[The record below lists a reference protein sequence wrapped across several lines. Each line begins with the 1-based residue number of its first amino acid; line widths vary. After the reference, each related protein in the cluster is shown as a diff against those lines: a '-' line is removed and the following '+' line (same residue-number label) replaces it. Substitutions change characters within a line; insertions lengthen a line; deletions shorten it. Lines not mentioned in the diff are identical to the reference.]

1 MAEARRTCPTC
12 GVAYAGEAL
21 FCPADGAPLAAR
33 PQSPSGDPYLGRE
46 FAGLKLERLIGIG
59 SMGRVYRAWQ
69 AVAIKILHREL
80 MKKDTIVARFV
91 REGRV
96 AGGLAH
102 PNVIAVH
109 DAGTLPATPGTASG
123 ADRGE
128 PYLVME
134 FLDGLSL
141 RSALA
146 ASSGPLPLIRTLH
159 VVLQICDAMGEA
171 HARGV
176 VHRDLKPENVMLV
189 RRGADPDFVKVLD
202 FGVARIGEADSSL
215 ATHAGALLGTATYA
229 CPESARGERVGQPGD
244 VYSIATLLFE
254 CLEGAP
260 PFRGK
265 SAVDLLIQHAQ
276 ADVPDLRSRN
286 AGVPDPILKVVT
298 RNLSKAP
305 EARAP
310 DARELGRELLAAARQ
325 SGFSAEAVS
334 PGATLSGSPAVP
346 SRTAVRLATAL
357 VGAAWLA
364 LSPAVRAA
372 PSDAERDT
380 PDAAAPATSNGTAKS
395 PVSKGIKVAPV
406 SAPGGDAGTG
416 SPEAEPAPAESA
428 PSPGSAPGP
437 SPSPSRG
444 SADGPSTPM
453 VDAGPPISGTAP
465 LGMRHAKEDAESE
478 TRGQIEMG
486 VGLFTLPGA
495 EICIA
500 TLLGCSKG
508 DTSLALSA
516 WPTFR
521 RGRFAIGAGL
531 MLGITASADAPQND
545 PPDVPRDHTRRYY
558 SAEITGRYYVPFS
571 ERMEGWLGVTTGLG
585 VVNDTFLSQ
594 KGLTEKAVPGPRGS
608 TLLTEGF
615 TLGVGVGLSH
625 QLSEKFSFG
634 GGLRVGSWFLPD
646 MPAVNPLG
654 DRASLTGSVAIVDL
668 GITLAYRSRLAF

>member
-1 MAEARRTCPTC
+1 MAEARRVCPTC
-12 GVAYAGEAL
+12 GAAYAGEAL

-33 PQSPSGDPYLGRE
+33 PQSQSGDPYLGRE
-46 FAGLKLERLIGIG
+46 FAGLKLERLVGIG

-69 AVAIKILHREL
+69 QGIERAVAVKILHREL

-109 DAGTLPATPGTASG
+109 DAGTLPSPSG
-123 ADRGE
+123 DARGE

-146 ASSGPLPLIRTLH
+146 ASSGPLPLLRTLH
-159 VVLQICDAMGEA
+159 IVLQICDAMGEA
-171 HARGV
+171 HAQGV

-215 ATHAGALLGTATYA
+215 ATQAGALLGTATYA

-244 VYSIATLLFE
+244 VYSITTVLFE
-254 CLEGAP
+254 CLSGAP
-260 PFRGK
+260 PFQGK
-265 SAVDLLIQHAQ
+265 SAVDLLIQHMQ
-276 ADVPDLRSRN
+276 ADVPALESQS
-286 AGVPDPILKVVT
+286 GSVPDPILRVVT

-310 DARELGRELLAAARQ
+310 DARGLGRELLAAARQ

-334 PGATLSGSPAVP
+334 PGATLSGSSAVP
-346 SRTAVRLATAL
+346 SRASVRLATAL
-357 VGAAWLA
+357 VGAACFA

-372 PSDAERDT
+372 QVDAGAD
-380 PDAAAPATSNGTAKS
+380 APAVAASATTSGTAK
-395 PVSKGIKVAPV
+395 AP
-406 SAPGGDAGTG
+406 
-416 SPEAEPAPAESA
+416 
-428 PSPGSAPGP
+428 
-437 SPSPSRG
+437 
-444 SADGPSTPM
+444 
-453 VDAGPPISGTAP
+453 VDAGIEMAPMADSPPISGTAP
-465 LGMRHAKEDAESE
+465 PGMRHAKEDADVE
-478 TRGQIEMG
+478 TRGQIELG
-486 VGLFTLPGA
+486 VGFFTLPGA

-500 TLLGCSKG
+500 TFAGCSKG

-516 WPTFR
+516 WPVFR

-531 MLGITASADAPQND
+531 MLGITATADAPQND
-545 PPDVPRDHTRRYY
+545 PADVPRDHTRRYY
-558 SAEITGRYYVPFS
+558 SAEITGRYYVPLS
-571 ERMEGWLGVTTGLG
+571 ERTEGWVGVTTGLG
-585 VVNDTFLSQ
+585 VVNDTFQSQ

-608 TLLTEGF
+608 TLLSEGF
-615 TLGVGVGLSH
+615 TLGGGVGVSY
-625 QLSEKFSFG
+625 QLSQEFYFG
-634 GGLRVGSWFLPD
+634 GGLRVGSWFLPST
-646 MPAVNPLG
+646 PAVNPFG
-654 DRASLTGSVAIVDL
+654 DRASLTGSVAVVDL